1 MESMVTK
8 QQSTME
14 RNFWSGK
21 KVLVTGHTGFK
32 GSWLSLWLN
41 MLGANVSGYALEPL
55 TVNDNF
61 VLADLENKINHSI
74 GDIRDYNQLQ
84 EFFRQVNPEI
94 VFHLAAQP
102 LVRESYNNPKV
113 TYDTNV
119 GGTVNLLECCRQTDS
134 VKVIVNI
141 TTDKCYENKEWV
153 WGYRENDRL
162 GGYDPYSSSK
172 ACSELVTEAYRKSFF
187 NLDNFA
193 LHGKSLATA
202 RAGNVFG
209 GGDWQ
214 TDRIVPDS
222 IRALEQGEPIIVR
235 SPHAIRPWQ
244 HVLEPLSGYLQLAE
258 KMYKQPIEY
267 AGAYN
272 FGPTESSFLS
282 VGSLVDQIVKAWG
295 QGSWQDYSNP
305 NAPYEAN
312 ILKLDITK
320 AKSQLG
326 WSPKW
331 DIIKSITETVTWY
344 QQYKTTNIYNLCCNQ
359 INDYMSH
366 DSKSWETHQNM
377 KTTSGDLLCKQ

>member
-1 MESMVTK
+1 MVTEK
-8 QQSTME
+8 LNTMDQ
-14 RNFWSGK
+14 NFWSSK
-21 KVLVTGHTGFK
+21 KVSITGHTGFK
-32 GSWLSLWLN
+32 GSWLTIWLN
-41 MLGANVSGYALEPL
+41 MMGADVAGYALEPL
-55 TVNDNF
+55 TPQDNF
-61 VLADLENKINHSI
+61 VLAMINKKINHRI
-74 GDIRDYNQLQ
+74 GDVRNYDQLQ
-84 EFFRQVNPEI
+84 ELFYEVSPEI

-102 LVRESYNNPKV
+102 LVRESYNTPKD
-113 TYDTNV
+113 TYDINV
-119 GGTVNLLECCRQTDS
+119 GGTVNVLECCRQTES

-187 NLDNFA
+187 NPDTFSH
-193 LHGKSLATA
+193 HGKSLATV

-214 TDRIVPDS
+214 IDRIVPDC

-258 KMYKQPIEY
+258 KMYNNPTEY

-272 FGPTESSFLS
+272 FGPTDSSFLS

-295 QGSWQDYSNP
+295 QGSWQDHSNP
-305 NAPYEAN
+305 DAPHEAN

-331 DIIKSITETVTWY
+331 DITKAITETITWY
-344 QQYKTTNIYNLCCNQ
+344 QQYKTADMYDFCCNQ
-359 INDYMSH
+359 IKNYIADQCRS
-366 DSKSWETHQNM
+366 
-377 KTTSGDLLCKQ
+377 